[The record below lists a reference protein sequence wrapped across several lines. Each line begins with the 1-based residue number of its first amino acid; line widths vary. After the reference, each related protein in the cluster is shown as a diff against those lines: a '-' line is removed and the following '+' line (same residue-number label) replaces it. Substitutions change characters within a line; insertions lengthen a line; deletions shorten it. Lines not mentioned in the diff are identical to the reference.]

1 MTPHP
6 SRPSPDSTGESQNM
20 TKHSPYERARRAAE
34 NERMKQVEAAWYGS
48 PSPETTKAFTRE
60 VEAAHARGPMAPP
73 PNQPA
78 GTRPNPPRPGREPKP
93 PKEERRPSR
102 GGG

>member
-1 MTPHP
+1 
-6 SRPSPDSTGESQNM
+6 M

-48 PSPETTKAFTRE
+48 LSQETTKAFTRE
-60 VEAAHARGPMAPP
+60 VEAAHARGPMPPP
-73 PNQPA
+73 PNQAP
-78 GTRPNPPRPGREPKP
+78 GTRPNPPRPGREPKA